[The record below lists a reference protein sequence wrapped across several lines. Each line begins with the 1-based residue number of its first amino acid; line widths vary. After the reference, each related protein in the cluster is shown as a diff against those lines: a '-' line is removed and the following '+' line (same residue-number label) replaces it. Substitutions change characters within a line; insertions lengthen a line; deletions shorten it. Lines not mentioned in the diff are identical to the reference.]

1 MPLVE
6 VPLCDSHRARRDK
19 AKWYA
24 LTAGAVGLVSIGT
37 SLAITSPRL
46 WAPSLAAGVIGAY
59 AIGAALWFALVSRQV
74 LRIYPSAKDTVVM
87 LDGACNAYLPPLE
100 RWPEAPRY

>member
-24 LTAGAVGLVSIGT
+24 LVAGAFGLVSIAT
-37 SLAITSPRL
+37 SLAISSPRL
-46 WAPSLAAGVIGAY
+46 WAPSLTAGVIGAY
-59 AIGAALWFALVSRQV
+59 AIGSALWFALVSRQV
-74 LRIYPSAKDTVVM
+74 LRVYPSQGNVVM
-87 LDGACNAYLPPLE
+87 LDGACDAYLSPLE
-100 RWPEAPRY
+100 RWPGAPRY